1 MRLGYSWGYGGLMVK
16 VGITVGIRICVGV
29 TVRVKVIIGV
39 WVRVGH
45 LIVTITTREWRTRT
59 IRPGVCYL

>member
-1 MRLGYSWGYGGLMVK
+1 MVK

-45 LIVTITTREWRTRT
+45 LTVTIKTLSCLRKF
-59 IRPGVCYL
+59 C